1 MDKKTIIDTIM
12 SNTKEIDFS
21 DALRYTGEIQ
31 AFVES
36 NAFEYELKSFV
47 EGYRLPQH
55 KNIVLL
61 SPDKE
66 AGGFTFCLRY
76 LCFVPMEIVAKNDY
90 LYTEIQKGKSSSFFI
105 SLDELQQRLEESH
118 KIGSYIINLPV
129 LAVEV
134 ITTMVWNFINEFMTE
149 LRLGKNT
156 SKYQQDKISG
166 KKEIIH
172 IAVKPLSSIQKSW
185 KDSLRQIKKKQDS
198 GEPIIGQNQEGLLLV
213 SDAIKRMAEELKIK
227 DFNLEKDISELGK
240 VSQGLIPESLKHL
253 VIAVVGKP
261 SRSDT
266 RRLYDQLFFFYQK
279 MNPLDDDLKTLEKR
293 LECLGKD
300 EKLIAKE
307 TSLYY
312 EFLGRKMRR
321 YFGIEFIKI
330 T

>member
-21 DALRYTGEIQ
+21 DALKYTGEIQ

-61 SPDKE
+61 SPDKD
-66 AGGFTFCLRY
+66 AGGFPFYLRY

-105 SLDELQQRLEESH
+105 SLDELQQRIKESH
-118 KIGSYIINLPV
+118 KIGSYIIDLPM
-129 LAVEV
+129 LAAAV
-134 ITTMVWNFINEFMTE
+134 ITNITSNFTNEFIIT
-149 LRLGKNT
+149 LKLNKGT
-156 SKYQQDKISG
+156 SIDEFTING
-166 KKEIIH
+166 KKKIDIV
-172 IAVKPLSSIQKSW
+172 IKPLSSIQKSW

-198 GEPIIGQNQEGLLLV
+198 GEPIIGQIEQGWLLV
-213 SDAIKRMAEELKIK
+213 SDLITRKAEELKIK
-227 DFNLEKDISELGK
+227 DFNLEKFISEFGK
-240 VSQGLIPESLKHL
+240 VSQGLIPEMLRHLK
-253 VIAVVGKP
+253 IVVVEKP

-279 MNPLDDDLKTLEKR
+279 MNPLDDDFKTLEMR
-293 LECLGKD
+293 LENIGNDVKI
-300 EKLIAKE
+300 KAKE